1 MREIVLDTETTG
13 FEPSEGHRIVEI
25 GAVELL
31 NKMPTGRT
39 YHQYINPERPMP
51 KEAFEVH
58 GLGDDFLRDKPVF
71 KTIARDFI
79 EFVGESTLVIH
90 NAAFDM
96 KFLNAE
102 LKSLGHP
109 GLPMSQS
116 LDTVAMA
123 RRKFPGAP
131 ASLDALCRRFG
142 IDNSAR
148 EKHGALLDCELLAEV
163 YLELIGGRQHGRRAN
178 RSPSTRH
185 PSRSRQSAAI
195 TPSVAP
201 YRGRAGRPSGV
212 FGQNGR
218 LCGVVETLL
227 SRCCRRRCGQLGTAG
242 HFTAVQR
249 QKIDVVDVQ
258 RRKSA
263 ILGNIRDD
271 PAHIGEQ

>member
-39 YHQYINPERPMP
+39 YHQYINPERVMP

-71 KTIARDFI
+71 KTIARAFI
-79 EFVGESTLVIH
+79 QFVGESTLVIH

-102 LKSLGHP
+102 LKTLGHP

-163 YLELIGGRQHGRRAN
+163 YLELIGGRQPDFVLATAAAQTAAHQRDTQAGRAKVR
-178 RSPSTRH
+178 
-185 PSRSRQSAAI
+185 
-195 TPSVAP
+195 PSVLA
-201 YRGRAGRPSGV
+201 S
-212 FGQNGR
+212 R
-218 LCGVVETLL
+218 LTEDEQAAHQAFLAKMGD
-227 SRCCRRRCGQLGTAG
+227 A
-242 HFTAVQR
+242 AVWLKR
-249 QKIDVVDVQ
+249 T
-258 RRKSA
+258 
-263 ILGNIRDD
+263 
-271 PAHIGEQ
+271 

>member
-13 FEPSEGHRIVEI
+13 FEPLEGHRIVEI
-25 GAVELL
+25 GAIELL

-39 YHQYINPERPMP
+39 YHQYINPERNMP

-71 KTIARDFI
+71 KTIARAFI
-79 EFVGESTLVIH
+79 EFVGEATLVIH

-102 LKSLGHP
+102 LTALGHP

-163 YLELIGGRQHGRRAN
+163 YLELIGGRQPDFVLATAAAQTAAHQRA
-178 RSPSTRH
+178 T
-185 PSRSRQSAAI
+185 QA
-195 TPSVAP
+195 
-201 YRGRAGRPSGV
+201 GRARVRPSPLAS
-212 FGQNGR
+212 R
-218 LCGVVETLL
+218 LTEEEQAAHQAFLAKMGD
-227 SRCCRRRCGQLGTAG
+227 A
-242 HFTAVQR
+242 AVWLKR
-249 QKIDVVDVQ
+249 
-258 RRKSA
+258 S
-263 ILGNIRDD
+263 
-271 PAHIGEQ
+271 